1 MLKGTIKAYKIV
13 ETDNGTDMKTLF
25 HGVNGT
31 RIIKPGTWIKATEK
45 MVKDGTSK
53 TEYLSGWHILLHKR
67 EAHEYLKA
75 FTKRLEKLRI
85 IEVFVKDI
93 RPKEHS
99 RSPVFL
105 AKEWMLPA

>member
-1 MLKGTIKAYKIV
+1 MIKAYKIV
-13 ETDNGTDMKTLF
+13 ETDNGKDMKTLF

-31 RIIKPGTWIKATEK
+31 RIIKPGVWTKATEK

-53 TEYLSGWHILLHKR
+53 TEYLSGWHILLNKK
-67 EAHEYLKA
+67 EAYDYLKA

-105 AKEWMLPA
+105 ARELMLPA